1 MPLISIVVPVYNVAG
16 YLPKCVES
24 ILAQKQDGFEI
35 ILVDDGSTDSSGAVC
50 DRYAAAHPELIRVL
64 HQPNAG
70 LGGARN
76 TGIDAA
82 RGEYLLFI
90 DSDDFVSPELT
101 AQMAPFTQSGTDM
114 VIFGAVTVD
123 TAGNVVENSAD
134 GYPEQTELALDGFPE
149 LIFGWPSACIRMY
162 KKTLFTQTGVRFPSR
177 VWYEDI
183 RTTTKLYTH
192 ACSVRYVAQNLYF
205 YLNRPGS
212 ITKNTNV
219 ARNREI
225 IDAFD
230 DILGFYRANGF
241 YDRYADQLEYL
252 AVCHLYTAA
261 SVRVLRIDPRAPLLG
276 ELRQWME
283 THFPDFRKNRYIGR
297 MSRMRKLAYRL
308 VDRKQY
314 RLLALLFKIKDRKQ

>member
-1 MPLISIVVPVYNVAG
+1 MPLISLIIPVYNVEQ
-16 YLPKCVES
+16 YLTKCVDS
-24 ILAQKQDGFEI
+24 VLAQTCGGFEV
-35 ILVDDGSTDSSGAVC
+35 ILVDDGSTDSSGVLC
-50 DRYAAAHPELIRVL
+50 DRYAAAHPQLIRVI
-64 HQPNAG
+64 HQENAG

-82 RGEYLLFI
+82 RGDYLLFV

-101 AQMAPFTQSGTDM
+101 EQMMPFAQAGTDM

-123 TAGNVVENSAD
+123 TDGRVLEDSAD
-134 GYPEQTELALDGFPE
+134 GYPENTELELSGFPE

-162 KKTLFTQTGVRFPSR
+162 KKTLFTDTGVRFPSR

-192 ACSVRYVAQNLYF
+192 ARHVRYLAQNLYF

-212 ITKNTNV
+212 ITKNANV

-225 IDAFD
+225 IDAFE
-230 DILGFYRANGF
+230 DILDFYRNSGLF
-241 YDRYADQLEYL
+241 EQYYPQLEYL
-252 AVCHLYTAA
+252 ALYHLYTAA

-276 ELRQWME
+276 ELRRWMQ

-297 MSRMRKLAYRL
+297 MTGTKRLAFRL
-308 VDRKQY
+308 VDMKMY
-314 RLLALLFKIKDRKQ
+314 RTLRLLFKIKDGQ